1 MNKIS
6 TVGLICA
13 AVLALATSLSNA
25 RAQDTGAPPQEDT
38 DRAQRILAPQTPQAV
53 SLTPQAAEAL
63 RRKVLVQCG
72 LPVDQRDELPWYF
85 HFEYGRALLE
95 TGDAQ
100 RAIGHLTQSVE
111 LKPDPRA
118 EERMYGMWF
127 VEYLPY
133 YRLADAHARLG
144 NWPCAAG
151 AMQLSHATGED
162 KLGTLDTAAYQRLDQ
177 TIEANATSSA
187 GCKKADHYD
196 AEFVERRADHG

>member
-1 MNKIS
+1 MS
-6 TVGLICA
+6 RTTVLVLMYIAC
-13 AVLALATSLSNA
+13 LALAPA
-25 RAQDTGAPPQEDT
+25 YPAAAAQDGAPPSSADA
-38 DRAQRILAPQTPQAV
+38 DRAQQLLAPQVQGAV
-53 SLTPQAAEAL
+53 SLTPEAAEAL

-72 LPVDQRDELPWYF
+72 LPAEQRDDLPWYF

-95 TGDAQ
+95 TGDAR

-144 NWPCAAG
+144 NWPCAAS
-151 AMQLSHATGED
+151 AMQLSHAAGED
-162 KLGTLDTAAYQRLDQ
+162 KLGGQDTDVPPGSPVLW
-177 TIEANATSSA
+177 
-187 GCKKADHYD
+187 
-196 AEFVERRADHG
+196 